1 MADKIAKLGLG
12 CWAFG
17 GDWYWGKQGHN
28 DSVKTI
34 QAALRGGIKHFDTA
48 RSYSNGRSEQITG
61 QQLKKSRED
70 VVIATK
76 TTWLPA
82 ESVDKYIDISLKRLC
97 TDRIDILYIHW
108 PKPGSDFRP
117 MMEAIEKNRQ
127 LGRIKYIGVSNFS
140 TQDMELLK
148 NVGNIDYYQTGYSL
162 IWRFP
167 EREIIPYCTEKEIK
181 IVSYSSL
188 AQGILTDKF
197 DISKKFPPDDPRN
210 KLAFFY
216 DDSIHQIETFLKAFR
231 DISILEGI
239 SMSKLALYWS
249 LTRPWM
255 DTVLV
260 GARNR
265 NQIEEN
271 IAANKIRSN
280 KDTMLK
286 LKSLSDELHNNMP
299 MRDNIFNH
307 DPSGRN

>member
-1 MADKIAKLGLG
+1 MELAKLGLG
-12 CWAFG
+12 CWVFG
-17 GDWYWGKQGHN
+17 EDWYWGKQSHK
-28 DSVKTI
+28 DSIKTI

-61 QQLKKSRED
+61 QQLKNNRED
-70 VVIATK
+70 IIIATK

-82 ESVDKYIDISLKRLC
+82 ESLEKYIDISLKRLC
-97 TDRIDILYIHW
+97 TDRIDIFYIHW
-108 PKPGSDFRP
+108 PKPGFDFRP
-117 MMEAIEKNRQ
+117 MVDILEKIR
-127 LGRIKYIGVSNFS
+127 LSGKIKYIGVSNFS
-140 TQDMELLK
+140 VQDMKLIK
-148 NVGNIDYYQTGYSL
+148 DAGKIDYYQTGYSL
-162 IWRFP
+162 LWRFP
-167 EREIIPYCTEKEIK
+167 EKEIIPYCIDKGIK

-197 DISKKFPPDDPRN
+197 DISKRFLSNDPRN

-216 DDSIHQIETFLKAFR
+216 DDSIQYVETFLKPFKGIAE
-231 DISILEGI
+231 SEGI

-260 GARNR
+260 GSKNR

-271 IAANKIRSN
+271 MAALNILPDPKIMAEI
-280 KDTMLK
+280 TA
-286 LKSLSDELHNNMP
+286 LSDELLTNMP

-307 DPSGRN
+307 APSGRT

>member
-1 MADKIAKLGLG
+1 MGELAKLGLG

-17 GDWYWGKQGHN
+17 EDWYWGKQSHK

-61 QQLKKSRED
+61 QQLKNTRED
-70 VVIATK
+70 VIIATK
-76 TTWLPA
+76 TTWLPP
-82 ESVDKYIDISLKRLC
+82 ESIEKYIDISLKRLC

-108 PKPGSDFRP
+108 PKPGIDFRP
-117 MMEAIEKNRQ
+117 MMIALEKLRTE
-127 LGRIKYIGVSNFS
+127 GKIKSIGVSNFS
-140 TQDMELLK
+140 INDMKLLK
-148 NVGNIDYYQTGYSL
+148 DSGKIDYYQTGYSL

-167 EREIIPYCTEKEIK
+167 EREIIPYCLENGMK

-197 DISKKFPPDDPRN
+197 DISKRFPSGDPRN

-216 DDSIHQIETFLKAFR
+216 DDSSQHVETFLKVFKEIALAAGF
-231 DISILEGI
+231 SV
-239 SMSKLALYWS
+239 SKLALYWA

-260 GARNR
+260 GSRNR
-265 NQIEEN
+265 TQIEVN
-271 IAANKIRSN
+271 IASLNIHPVPGILAEI
-280 KDTMLK
+280 TA
-286 LKSLSDELHNNMP
+286 LSDELLNNMP
-299 MRDNIFNH
+299 IRDNIFNH
-307 DPSGRN
+307 DPSERN